1 MTPNVK
7 KAKAKRKRGP
17 RTCVRTRARKR
28 EVYLSAEEDAIFAGM
43 LQRYG
48 CNASKLVRDWLWR
61 AHAQYERRHNRPS
74 EPPPVDPR
82 QMSIEDAAAA
92 S

>member
-1 MTPNVK
+1 MTPKVR
-7 KAKAKRKRGP
+7 KAKAKRKRPP

-43 LQRYG
+43 LERYN

-61 AHAQYERRHNRPS
+61 AHAQYERRHNGRP
-74 EPPPVDPR
+74 EPVDPR
-82 QMSIEDAAAA
+82 QLRIEDAAASA